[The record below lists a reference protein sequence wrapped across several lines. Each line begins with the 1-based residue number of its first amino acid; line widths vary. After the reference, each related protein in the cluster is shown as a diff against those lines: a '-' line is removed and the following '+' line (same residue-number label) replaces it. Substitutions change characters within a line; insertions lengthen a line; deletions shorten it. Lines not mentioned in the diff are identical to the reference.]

1 MSNVRSL
8 AGYVTTAADE
18 PVVFAFISNG
28 FDVRGSE
35 IDDRVDELLLAL
47 VALTPP

>member
-1 MSNVRSL
+1 MRAF
-8 AGYVTTAADE
+8 AGYVATAADE

-35 IDDRVDELLLAL
+35 IYARVDELLLAL